1 MNVGRGGD
9 TVFLETGFSPEI
21 IRSARET
28 RAATLLTV
36 YICLLMF
43 IPSALVLAPLGGAGS
58 PATIFAACLALWY
71 LVLWLHP
78 AFKLYRGHQPVRAAA
93 AFFAFAIVAA
103 YVSAALRALPAAER
117 AGADRG
123 LILLLGW
130 LGVLLLAADGL
141 GSWERLETVLRRVA
155 MGGSIVAGIAI
166 TQFATGLNLTTYIA
180 IPGFITKV
188 PFVDLMTRGGLS
200 RPSATTAQPL
210 ELAAVL
216 MLCLP
221 VALHQARFAA
231 PGARTVRWCQAGAIL
246 IALPLTISRS
256 AVLGLATLALMLLPT
271 WPKRHRR
278 AAYLLVA
285 GGLALLWVAL
295 PSLLTLFTQL
305 FTHIGTESS
314 SVSRVGAYSS
324 AVPFIAQHPW
334 FGQGFQTFFPQIYF
348 YVDNQYL
355 TSLIET
361 GVVGLGAVATL
372 FGTGWILAR
381 RARRV
386 VTGEQARDLL
396 QSLAATVAAAAVS
409 FATFDALSFGIAA
422 GLTFLMLGCA
432 GAAWRLASGR

>member
-1 MNVGRGGD
+1 MGHGGD
-9 TVFLETGFSPEI
+9 TLFLETGVSPGIAEP
-21 IRSARET
+21 ARET
-28 RAATLLTV
+28 RATTLLTV

-43 IPSALVLAPLGGAGS
+43 IPSALVLSPLGGAGS

-78 AFKLYRGHQPVRAAA
+78 AFALHHGRQPVRAAA
-93 AFFAFAIVAA
+93 AVFAFAFVGS
-103 YVSAALRALPAAER
+103 YVSAALRAMPASER

-123 LILLLGW
+123 MIMLLGW
-130 LGVLLLAADGL
+130 LGVLLLTADGL
-141 GSWERLETVLRRVA
+141 GTWERLETVLRRVTTA
-155 MGGSIVAGIAI
+155 GAIVAGIAI
-166 TQFATGLNLTTYIA
+166 IQFATGLNLTTFIA

-210 ELAAVL
+210 ELSAVL

-231 PGARTVRWCQAGAIL
+231 AGRRVLPWCRAGLIL
-246 IALPLTISRS
+246 VALPLTISRA
-256 AVLGLATLALMLLPT
+256 AVLGLATLALVLLPT

-285 GGLALLWVAL
+285 GAVTTLWVAL

-305 FTHIGTESS
+305 FTQIGSESS
-314 SVSRVGAYSS
+314 SVSRVGAYTS
-324 AVPFIAQHPW
+324 AVPFVTQHPW
-334 FGQGFQTFFPQIYF
+334 FGQGFQTFFPAIYF
-348 YVDNQYL
+348 FVDNQYL

-361 GVVGLGAVATL
+361 GVVGLGALIGL
-372 FGTGWILAR
+372 FGTGWVLTR
-381 RARRV
+381 RARRAA
-386 VTGEQARDLL
+386 TGEQARDLL

-409 FATFDALSFGIAA
+409 FATFDALSFGIAS
-422 GLTFLMLGCA
+422 GVTFLMLGCA
-432 GAAWRLASGR
+432 GAAWRLAPGR